1 MNTNKHLT
9 IEIIRALESLLQ
21 KDYCL
26 VDNEP
31 PKSRIGFSS
40 KQEEEIKNKILELV
54 KTL

>member
-9 IEIIRALESLLQ
+9 IEIIRTLESLLY
-21 KDYCL
+21 KEFYPENNTANRL
-26 VDNEP
+26 
-31 PKSRIGFSS
+31 GFSS